1 MHPSKERIGRN
12 LDELF
17 EMSDEMK
24 NARNEILP
32 SKYWE
37 YLNKTIEGKINLYGF
52 ENFKR
57 TYAVHYFTFYLS
69 PFSNKIKNLS
79 SDLPLTVKIKL
90 LSKIFKKHSI
100 LGWRRS
106 LSYNML
112 TIMLWEYVK
121 RREPGI
127 CKALE
132 EPLIGNPPK
141 VYDEGKLISEDLAN
155 SILEFISVKEGL
167 PAIKRDSMTVT
178 ELGSGYGDSFRVS
191 QTESENKVY
200 CGRPTIVPMDCA
212 KLPFPSFIG

>member
-12 LDELF
+12 LDELS

-57 TYAVHYFTFYLS
+57 TYVAHYFTFYLS

-112 TIMLWEYVK
+112 TTETPPDLTHRYHVFEQVNDLLNLFRNSSK
-121 RREPGI
+121 VF
-127 CKALE
+127 CTALFDD
-132 EPLIGNPPK
+132 PLH
-141 VYDEGKLISEDLAN
+141 L
-155 SILEFISVKEGL
+155 
-167 PAIKRDSMTVT
+167 
-178 ELGSGYGDSFRVS
+178 
-191 QTESENKVY
+191 
-200 CGRPTIVPMDCA
+200 
-212 KLPFPSFIG
+212 